1 MGWRTLALACAL
13 SLGGG
18 AGAVTPPDPSHA
30 PAGPQDAAPE
40 TIAYGHDAAR
50 RMTVPVTVGEHGPF
64 PFVVDTGAE
73 RTVISRELANTLQLD
88 PSRDV
93 LLTSIVDVRTVPTVI
108 IPQLE
113 LGRRSHGNIQAPA
126 LARQNIGA
134 EGMLGVDTLQ
144 NQQVIFDFQRRE
156 LTLSRSHIDDDHWPG
171 DTIVI
176 RARSRYGRLVLA
188 DANVDG
194 QRVYAIVDTGS
205 AVTIGNHALR
215 RRLERSGRIDPDQV
229 ITLTGVTGATIDVN
243 YARTRRI
250 RLGDTRIE
258 DMPIAFSDLA
268 LFRQLDLL
276 DRPAI
281 LLGMDAL
288 QLFQRISID
297 FANRRVR
304 LLPGP
309 TSQAGSMMMASAR

>member
-1 MGWRTLALACAL
+1 MRWRTLALTCAL
-13 SLGGG
+13 TLGGG
-18 AGAVTPPDPSHA
+18 AGAMTPPDPSVPAAA
-30 PAGPQDAAPE
+30 PREHAPE

-50 RMTVPVTVGEHGPF
+50 RMTVPVSLGDHGPF

-73 RTVISRELANTLQLD
+73 RTVISRELADALQLD
-88 PSRDV
+88 ASRNV

-108 IPQLE
+108 IPRLD
-113 LGRRSHGNIQAPA
+113 LGRRSHAGIQAPA

-156 LTLSRSHIDDDHWPG
+156 LTLSRSHLDDENWPA

-188 DANVDG
+188 NANVDG

-205 AVTIGNHALR
+205 PVTIGNHALR
-215 RRLERSGRIDPDQV
+215 RRLERSGRIDPNQV
-229 ITLTGVTGATIDVN
+229 LQLTGVTGASVQVN
-243 YARTRRI
+243 YTRTRRI
-250 RLGDTRIE
+250 RLGDTRIH

-268 LFRQLDLL
+268 LFRQLELL

-297 FANRRVR
+297 FASRRVR

-309 TSQAGSMMMASAR
+309 TSQAGSLMMAAR

>member
-1 MGWRTLALACAL
+1 MRFRTLALTCAL
-13 SLGGG
+13 AIGGG
-18 AGAVTPPDPSHA
+18 AGAMTPPDTSTP
-30 PAGPQDAAPE
+30 PAQAQENGPE
-40 TIAYGHDAAR
+40 IIGYGHDAAR
-50 RMTVPVTVGEHGPF
+50 RMTVPVSLGDHGPF

-73 RTVISRELANTLQLD
+73 RTVISRELADTLQLD
-88 PSRDV
+88 ASRNV
-93 LLTSIVDVRTVPTVI
+93 WLTSIVDSRQVPTVI
-108 IPQLE
+108 IPQLG
-113 LGRRSHGNIQAPA
+113 LGRRSHGIIQAPA

-156 LTLSRSHIDDDHWPG
+156 LTLSRSHLDDDAWPA

-176 RARSRYGRLVLA
+176 RARSRFGRLVLA
-188 DANVDG
+188 NVNVDG
-194 QRVYAIVDTGS
+194 QRVQAIIDTGS
-205 AVTIGNHALR
+205 PVTIGNQALR
-215 RRLERSGRIDPDQV
+215 RRLARSGRIDPNQM
-229 ITLTGVTGATIDVN
+229 ILLTGVTGATLEVN

-309 TSQAGSMMMASAR
+309 TSQAGSLMMAAR